1 VTPTGDE
8 DHAATAAG
16 PTLSGPYAAQVTQEP
31 TPRRAKHLMD
41 PNAPRKRS
49 SPEDIA
55 RLERVQRTVMSVL
68 VGTTIFHLS
77 VGLVIAA
84 LVIDDHEPVAR
95 IGLCVLGGAFGVC
108 AVAAAFAIHGRTIA
122 SAWLAVGFL
131 PTVVG
136 LFFVL
141 R

>member
-1 VTPTGDE
+1 M
-8 DHAATAAG
+8 
-16 PTLSGPYAAQVTQEP
+16 TQEP

-41 PNAPRKRS
+41 PSAPRKQS
-49 SPEDIA
+49 SPEDVA

-84 LVIDDHEPVAR
+84 VLIDDSEEVAR
-95 IGLCVLGGAFGVC
+95 IGLCLLGGGFGVV
-108 AVAAAFAIHGRTIA
+108 AIAAAFAIHRRSIA
-122 SAWLAVGFL
+122 SPWLAVGFL

-136 LFFVL
+136 LVIVL

>member
-1 VTPTGDE
+1 M
-8 DHAATAAG
+8 
-16 PTLSGPYAAQVTQEP
+16 TQEP
-31 TPRRAKHLMD
+31 TPRRAKHLID
-41 PNAPRKRS
+41 PSAPRKQT

-84 LVIDDHEPVAR
+84 LVIDDSEQVAR
-95 IGLCVLGGAFGVC
+95 IGLCVLGGAFG
-108 AVAAAFAIHGRTIA
+108 AVAIAAAFAIHRRPMT
-122 SAWLAVGFL
+122 SPWLAVGFV
-131 PTVVG
+131 PTLVG
-136 LFFVL
+136 LYFVL

>member
-1 VTPTGDE
+1 
-8 DHAATAAG
+8 
-16 PTLSGPYAAQVTQEP
+16 VTQEP
-31 TPRRAKHLMD
+31 TPRRAKHLID
-41 PNAPRKRS
+41 PSAPRKQT

-84 LVIDDHEPVAR
+84 VLIDDSERVAQV
-95 IGLCVLGGAFGVC
+95 GLCLLGGAFGV
-108 AVAAAFAIHGRTIA
+108 VAIASAFAIHRHSMA
-122 SAWLAVGFL
+122 SPWLVLGFV

-136 LFFVL
+136 LVVVL